1 MFTLDLVETSP
12 LSHAVCLHCV
22 LDANGMVTQVGLLFW
37 KVLFSTLFVL
47 SVQELPWTYRATS
60 LALGD
65 GLPVGTQHE
74 VS

>member
-47 SVQELPWTYRATS
+47 SVQELP
-60 LALGD
+60 
-65 GLPVGTQHE
+65 
-74 VS
+74 